1 MTTLATASVNAEN
14 TFTTAVRLE
23 GYFNVSISGT
33 FIATVVAQRSIDNV
47 TWLDADSWTAPSEE
61 YGFEPELM
69 YWRIGVKT
77 GGYTSGTAVLRIGR
91 EDVDKH

>member
-1 MTTLATASVNAEN
+1 MTTIASASINTAN
-14 TFTTAVRLE
+14 TFTTSVRLE

-33 FIATVVAQRSIDNV
+33 FVATVVAQRSIDNV
-47 TWLDADSWTAPSEE
+47 TWADADSWTTPSEE

-69 YWRIGVKT
+69 YWRIGIKT
-77 GGYTSGTAVLRIGR
+77 GGYTSGTAVVRIGR